1 MPSWCRASP
10 AGTLL
15 DVVVQPRASREGLGP
30 LLGDRVKV
38 RVHAPPVDDAA
49 NEAVARLLAELLG
62 VPRSSVTIAA
72 GRTGRRKTLL
82 VAGANAEAV
91 AASVSAL
98 LDG

>member
-30 LLGDRVKV
+30 LHGDRVKV

-49 NEAVARLLAELLG
+49 NEAVVELVAGQLG
-62 VPRSSVTIAA
+62 VLKSSVTIAA

-82 VAGANAEAV
+82 ISGGNAEAIAARV
-91 AASVSAL
+91 AAL
-98 LDG
+98 CEG